1 MLLYV
6 ALVGFATRPK
16 TTDNAIEP
24 PDRMTYSGSTT
35 SYCNL
40 GCDTSC
46 NKGCNSGIWGSCDK
60 SCDGGC
66 DGPAGCAM
74 TDETCASTD
83 CCSEVDLGRRRQTA
97 PYSHESTANPGC
109 ACESAR
115 RRVNCCSSD
124 TNTPS
129 SWDYCSSVG
138 ATTEATVDDY
148 DDNECVAASS
158 RRRVDCTA
166 ASTTG
171 DAEWQT
177 CAAGYER
184 RRGSGA
190 LVCD

>member
-24 PDRMTYSGSTT
+24 PDRMTYSGST

-83 CCSEVDLGRRRQTA
+83 CCSEVDFGRRRQTA
-97 PYSHESTANPGC
+97 PYSYDSTANPGC

-129 SWDYCSSVG
+129 SWDYCSSAG
-138 ATTEATVDDY
+138 ATTEGTVDDY
-148 DDNECVAASS
+148 DDNECVATSS

-166 ASTTG
+166 ASTAG